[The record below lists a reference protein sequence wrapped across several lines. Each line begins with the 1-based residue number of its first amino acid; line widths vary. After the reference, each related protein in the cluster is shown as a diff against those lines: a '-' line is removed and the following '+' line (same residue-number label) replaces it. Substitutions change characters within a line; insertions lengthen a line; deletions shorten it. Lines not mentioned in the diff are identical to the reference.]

1 MILASSVLHWGI
13 SFNKG
18 TYPLLMTELFVYPG
32 TKIFSLIDTLP
43 RTDKRITKILLE
55 FTKNYTWN
63 LQWIILEFT
72 REYEGQTLN
81 NHPYEGYPYG
91 MEEQPTRQVEWIP
104 AASFLSTTAR
114 LVTLAEW
121 PFRMW
126 KQVNPATRLITDEPW
141 GRRKERVGQTCQMV
155 LRLSGRERKAGSL
168 LKQYTRSLL
177 LFGMVLKTRLQLW
190 QYADMLYNYGP
201 DFPANMSRLSM
212 RLQS

>member
-63 LQWIILEFT
+63 LQRIILEFT

-104 AASFLSTTAR
+104 AASFLSTTVR

-121 PFRMW
+121 PFRMCR
-126 KQVNPATRLITDEPW
+126 QVNPATRLITDDPW
-141 GRRKERVGQTCQMV
+141 G
-155 LRLSGRERKAGSL
+155 GREESDRRVKWCLDVMRQRGKSWQFVETVYL
-168 LKQYTRSLL
+168 LSFAFRDGLED
-177 LFGMVLKTRLQLW
+177 KTATATICW
-190 QYADMLYNYGP
+190 YAL
-201 DFPANMSRLSM
+201 
-212 RLQS
+212 